1 MWKTD
6 KFTIY
11 ISNGVYSF
19 SIPFT
24 ACYYDDAQ
32 QEAEM
37 DVAVLQLLDT
47 LNLDGKSDYEKIK
60 GVYDYICS
68 NVNYDD
74 TNLNNDAYKL
84 KFTAYAALVNKTAV
98 CQGYAVLLY
107 RLMLELGI
115 DCRVITGIGKTN
127 NGNGPHAWN
136 IIQLDNGTYYNADS
150 TWDAGRTNYGYFLKG
165 SGFDTDHERGDTY
178 LTDEFCADY
187 PTAIA
192 DYDPSTAVPQ
202 GNCGENLLWKVQDGA
217 LIIYAAGTG
226 TPGAMTN
233 YSDASPAPWAEFA
246 DQITDI
252 RMWAG
257 TDIGTNAFVGLSEV
271 RHVALP
277 QSLTDITPGAF
288 ADCINLVDFN
298 FYSAVQYFTDGPVI
312 LKTTASDG
320 IQVVTVA
327 PSVTGSFEVPN
338 FGMILPGALLGC
350 ENISSIYFRDN
361 FKYLPDGTLDGCA
374 EDLSLTFAGAV
385 PPQIEGN
392 AFAGHNVTISC
403 PVNWVWSQAAKGG
416 NYGGTAIWPE
426 GLADL
431 NVTMSLMNGDEV
443 LGDTLDLDMSDS
455 SLLTLTAQF
464 QPASAQEAVTWSSS
478 NTKVAAVD
486 KKTGE
491 VTLLKPGTAKITAA
505 ATDGSGV
512 TASVTLNIVYVTA
525 AKTLTAR
532 LNEDL
537 PVIGLQ
543 PGQTRTLTVYG
554 GENAIPAEKLSFVS
568 SNSEIASVDENGR
581 ITAGTKPGTATITVR
596 PKDDPLNRKVTVKV
610 TVITMQ
616 AQSLTLAVDNEQ
628 KTELELSMSA
638 ESHDYVLTDSAADY
652 QGNSFTPKVTWTST
666 DTSVAK
672 VTTAKDGTV
681 TLTIPKNANGECVI
695 TAVSNDLNKIQSQLK
710 ISVRDYSPRLGNSK
724 LTLNSYSTEGAVL
737 DLRESYGNTIEKVEL
752 VGAPKEFTLID
763 NTLYAK
769 QAPNRTYNLQLKV
782 TCEKGIYSKSLQVK
796 VANTLP
802 SVSVKQTEKINL
814 FYKTSTANLTV
825 TAPGQ
830 IITGVALTDTDDF
843 YVDEYSDGLVT
854 LHYAKSPATTKLDTK
869 ATLEISLEG
878 YNTPVTKAVTISTT
892 TAAPKLTLSSASS
905 TINTALSEDHA
916 VTIQVQDNTNGGTL
930 ILDDTNTE
938 VSANFADTSFVGG
951 SLNLTLHEGSKGGTA
966 VISVQDSSWVKPITL
981 KHKVTVSTKLPTLVL
996 SKKALTLNSIFTE
1009 QTDEMSVSLSQGNL
1023 ALDDLTLTCTAK
1035 ESEKLNVYYA
1045 GGSIHAEIINKDNA
1059 PKQGTYSYTC
1069 TWTAPDGRTVRTTL
1083 KVVVASTVP
1092 KVKLSASTVKLN
1104 RSLSE
1109 KESIQ
1114 IRPVITG
1121 GAGYTLVGFEG
1132 ADDWLNFEDGVLQ
1145 VKLTE
1150 KPDNGK
1156 YTFKVKPVFK
1166 HDATTQEVTLPT
1178 VLTLTVQVYDAVPK
1192 VTLSAKGKLDTLNPN
1207 SAIVYTP
1214 KLTNCAGAVTDV
1226 KLDEAYSQD
1235 FKADMENGTVKLTL
1249 KDGVKY
1255 ATNITYKVRFNLTVC
1270 GETIQSPVMNV
1281 KVTQSSVKYTLSPS
1295 ALTLYQSQ
1303 SAPLTV
1309 KLTPSVGEISQV
1321 TVNTKSSK
1329 ELIAALGQDG
1339 FTFEGGKTANLSMA
1353 FENKSILKA
1362 GKSYT
1367 LYLDVTPKNNA
1378 LNAKPAQVKLSVKVM
1393 K

>member
-1 MWKTD
+1 M
-6 KFTIY
+6 
-11 ISNGVYSF
+11 
-19 SIPFT
+19 
-24 ACYYDDAQ
+24 
-32 QEAEM
+32 
-37 DVAVLQLLDT
+37 
-47 LNLDGKSDYEKIK
+47 
-60 GVYDYICS
+60 
-68 NVNYDD
+68 
-74 TNLNNDAYKL
+74 
-84 KFTAYAALVNKTAV
+84 
-98 CQGYAVLLY
+98 
-107 RLMLELGI
+107 
-115 DCRVITGIGKTN
+115 
-127 NGNGPHAWN
+127 
-136 IIQLDNGTYYNADS
+136 
-150 TWDAGRTNYGYFLKG
+150 
-165 SGFDTDHERGDTY
+165 
-178 LTDEFCADY
+178 
-187 PTAIA
+187 
-192 DYDPSTAVPQ
+192 
-202 GNCGENLLWKVQDGA
+202 
-217 LIIYAAGTG
+217 
-226 TPGAMTN
+226 
-233 YSDASPAPWAEFA
+233 
-246 DQITDI
+246 
-252 RMWAG
+252 
-257 TDIGTNAFVGLSEV
+257 
-271 RHVALP
+271 
-277 QSLTDITPGAF
+277 
-288 ADCINLVDFN
+288 
-298 FYSAVQYFTDGPVI
+298 
-312 LKTTASDG
+312 
-320 IQVVTVA
+320 
-327 PSVTGSFEVPN
+327 
-338 FGMILPGALLGC
+338 
-350 ENISSIYFRDN
+350 
-361 FKYLPDGTLDGCA
+361 
-374 EDLSLTFAGAV
+374 

-403 PVNWVWSQAAKGG
+403 PVNWAWSQAAKGG

-443 LGDTLDLDMSDS
+443 LGDTLDLDMSDAA
-455 SLLTLTAQF
+455 LLTLTAQF
-464 QPASAQEAVTWSSS
+464 QPASAQETVTWSSS

-505 ATDGSGV
+505 AADGSGV

-581 ITAGTKPGTATITVR
+581 ITAGAKPGTATITVR

-610 TVITMQ
+610 TVIAMQ

-628 KTELELSMSA
+628 KTELELPMSA
-638 ESHDYVLTDSAADY
+638 ESCDYALTASAADY
-652 QGNSFTPKVTWTST
+652 QGNSFAPKVTWSST

-752 VGAPKEFTLID
+752 EGAPKEFTLID
-763 NTLYAK
+763 NTLYAG

-782 TCEKGIYSKSLQVK
+782 TCEKGIYSKFLQVK

-802 SVSVKQTEKINL
+802 SVSVKQTEKFNL
-814 FYKTSTANLTV
+814 FYTDSTANLRI
-825 TAPGQ
+825 AASGQ
-830 IITGVALTDTDDF
+830 IIDNVELVGTDDF
-843 YVDEYSDGLVT
+843 TVDFDKESGTASIAYADAFLESPVT
-854 LHYAKSPATTKLDTK
+854 KPTTR
-869 ATLEISLEG
+869 ATLEIWLEG
-878 YNTPVTKAVTISTT
+878 YNTPVTKAITISTMT
-892 TAAPKLTLSSASS
+892 VAPKLTLSPASS

-996 SKKALTLNSIFTE
+996 SKKTLTLNSIFTE
-1009 QTDEMSVSLSQGNL
+1009 QTDEMSESLSQGNL

-1192 VTLSAKGKLDTLNPN
+1192 VTLSAKNKLDTLNPN

-1281 KVTQSSVKYTLSPS
+1281 KVTQSSVRYTASPA

-1303 SAPLTV
+1303 SAPLTM

-1321 TVNTKSSK
+1321 TVNTKSSR
-1329 ELIAALGQDG
+1329 ELIAALGQEG

-1362 GKSYT
+1362 GKSYA

-1378 LNAKPAQVKLSVKVM
+1378 MNAKPAQVKLSVKVM